1 MVAKSIGELLT
12 RRTIILS
19 LRGRGKSDAPETG
32 WSLEDQA
39 SDIASVVKHFRFPN
53 IILFGHSTGGS
64 IAARSLPMISAEVIA
79 FIIGDF
85 PPRYP
90 AYSEGWA
97 ARAKK
102 MELPMSD
109 IALAGIVRDAKQT
122 IVSEYLNSV
131 HNLFAITVDPDIS
144 LLKSDDIAQLEQ
156 LFPQIKIERLSG
168 CSHEFLSENPRDFVK
183 FVEKL

>member
-1 MVAKSIGELLT
+1 
-12 RRTIILS
+12 
-19 LRGRGKSDAPETG
+19 
-32 WSLEDQA
+32 
-39 SDIASVVKHFRFPN
+39 
-53 IILFGHSTGGS
+53 
-64 IAARSLPMISAEVIA
+64 
-79 FIIGDF
+79 
-85 PPRYP
+85 
-90 AYSEGWA
+90 
-97 ARAKK
+97 
-102 MELPMSD
+102 
-109 IALAGIVRDAKQT
+109 LAGIVRDAKQT